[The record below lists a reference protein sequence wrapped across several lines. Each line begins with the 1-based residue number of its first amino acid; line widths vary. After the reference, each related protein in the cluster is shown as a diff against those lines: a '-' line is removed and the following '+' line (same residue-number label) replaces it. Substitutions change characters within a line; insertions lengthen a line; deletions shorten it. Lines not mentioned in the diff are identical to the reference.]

1 MECARDDLCKNLL
14 ILPES
19 RWHPSVT
26 PGHRMRD
33 QERLALCLALLLSP
47 VLILCHLSALGLFL
61 CLSFPI
67 CRSGHQSCCV

>member
-1 MECARDDLCKNLL
+1 MECARDDLCKNLF

-19 RWHPSVT
+19 RWHPSV
-26 PGHRMRD
+26 PLGQRKRD
-33 QERLALCLALLLSP
+33 QERLALLLSP
-47 VLILCHLSALGLFL
+47 ALTLCHLSALGLFL